1 MQVQFKYEELLN
13 LYLGKP
19 TRGKAKFSSPVIKQY
34 QSTVNKLQNAGSI
47 TDLRQRKSLDLHE
60 LKRDLGGKFAV
71 RVNMQYRIILSF
83 VSEAGQLL
91 GGPITIIEIEDL
103 TNYH

>member
-19 TRGKAKFSSPVIKQY
+19 IRGKAKFSSAVIRQY

-47 TDLRQRKSLDLHE
+47 TDPRQRKSLDLHE
-60 LKRDLGGKFAV
+60 LKRDLVGKFAV
-71 RVNMQYRIILSF
+71 RVNMQYRVIFSF
-83 VSEAGQLL
+83 VSEIGEPF
-91 GGPITIIEIEDL
+91 GGPLTIIEIEDL
-103 TNYH
+103 TDYH

>member
-19 TRGKAKFSSPVIKQY
+19 VRGKANFSSAVVKQY

-47 TDLRQRKSLDLHE
+47 SDLRQRKSLDLHE
-60 LKRDLGGKFAV
+60 LKRDLAGKFAV
-71 RVNMQYRIILSF
+71 RVNMQYRLIFSF
-83 VSEAGQLL
+83 VSETSEPPDGS
-91 GGPITIIEIEDL
+91 ITIIEIEDL
-103 TNYH
+103 TDYH